1 MLAVSHAG
9 EMRVVLDLYR
19 VLRLR
24 GQSGCVLGVYLG
36 DGDVA
41 ILRLAV
47 AGNHRNRQP
56 SFTPRGARVV
66 SGKY

>member
-24 GQSGCVLGVYLG
+24 GQLGSVLVSISWGWRCRDIEIGCCW
-36 DGDVA
+36 
-41 ILRLAV
+41 
-47 AGNHRNRQP
+47 
-56 SFTPRGARVV
+56 
-66 SGKY
+66 